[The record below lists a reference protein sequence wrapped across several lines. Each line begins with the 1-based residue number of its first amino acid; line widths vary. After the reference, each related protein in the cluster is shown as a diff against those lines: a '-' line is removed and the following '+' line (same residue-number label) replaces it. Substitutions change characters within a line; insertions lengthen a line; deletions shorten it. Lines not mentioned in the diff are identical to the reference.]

1 MNCPYGC
8 KTGCP
13 YVDTSGMD
21 KSKSCYDC
29 EYYSIE
35 KKNAFGC
42 SPSFALIIVCLI
54 LILL

>member
-35 KKNAFGC
+35 KKNAVGC